1 MRFID
6 HSDLAG
12 KHAFLS
18 ASNSS
23 WLRYTD
29 DKLVARYDVWQN
41 AVRGTKLHELA
52 HMAIDLKVK
61 FADTDQTINQYT
73 NDAIGFK
80 MTTEQI
86 LYYSPNCY
94 GTADTISFR
103 RRFLRIHDLKTGTH
117 RASMD
122 QLVIYAAL
130 FCLEYGERPRDIDIE
145 LRIYQ
150 NDEVVVYT
158 PDTEEIEVVMERIV
172 YFDKMLERLK
182 TEDLPNE

>member
-1 MRFID
+1 MKFID
-6 HSDLAG
+6 HSDLSN

-29 DKLVARYDVWQN
+29 DKLVTRYDVWQN
-41 AVRGTKLHELA
+41 AARGTKLHELA
-52 HMAIDLKVK
+52 HLAIDLKVK
-61 FADTDQTINQYT
+61 FADTEQTINQYV

-80 MTTEQI
+80 MTTEQV
-86 LYYSPNCY
+86 LYYSPNCF

-103 RRFLRIHDLKTGTH
+103 RRFLRIHDLKTGVHT
-117 RASMD
+117 AKME
-122 QLVIYAAL
+122 QLIVYAAL
-130 FCLEYGERPRDIDIE
+130 FCLEYRVKPKDIDVE

-158 PDTEEIEVVMERIV
+158 PDVEELDAVMEKIV
-172 YFDKMLERLK
+172 YSDKIVEQLK
-182 TEDLPNE
+182 IEDFIE